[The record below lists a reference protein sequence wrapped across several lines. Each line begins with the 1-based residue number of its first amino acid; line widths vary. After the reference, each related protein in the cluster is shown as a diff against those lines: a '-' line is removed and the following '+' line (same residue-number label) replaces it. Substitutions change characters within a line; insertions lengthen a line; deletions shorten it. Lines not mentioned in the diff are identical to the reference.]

1 MGKGWKG
8 LATRRPHNWSDTNLR
23 ACWRVG
29 EWEGR
34 GGEGGEM
41 GKGER
46 GRGKYSITFT
56 RALPQFWSAAKSFC
70 ISACECQYLKVKQ
83 ILHVAPISQAKCDD
97 CCVRNVNVSQ
107 MKCRSQNLKVLQC
120 HTECYSVTKSVTV
133 SHRL

>member
-1 MGKGWKG
+1 MG
-8 LATRRPHNWSDTNLR
+8 
-23 ACWRVG
+23 V
-29 EWEGR
+29 
-34 GGEGGEM
+34 GGEM
-41 GKGER
+41 GKGKRE
-46 GRGKYSITFT
+46 RGKYSITFT

-83 ILHVAPISQAKCDD
+83 ILHVAQI
-97 CCVRNVNVSQ
+97 NVNVSQ